1 MARLIFFRN
10 NQNPLFLLPNPWKI
24 HGRTGFQETS
34 EECFQQSWR
43 GNKVWRQ
50 LCLKNLDG
58 TQLSIQLCPT
68 LLLLLSLNSPAP
80 APAGISCSHGQAAPS
95 QPHPDEG
102 SNKSL
107 QTWAE
112 HFHPREELIKHTSD
126 VFAFIWQLFSGT
138 TRFYPEKQWFAQVS
152 DLSQSSVKSREY
164 LLCSSMQRKLQEFS
178 VLSQENLFAAELF
191 ISSAELNTP
200 KLVTI
205 HIITPNVWCA
215 PIIQWNSL
223 FKVVH
228 QMSVLWIL
236 FLAGHLPLAR
246 SWSWQRIS

>member
-1 MARLIFFRN
+1 MEGQVFRKHLRN
-10 NQNPLFLLPNPWKI
+10 AFSRAGEETRCGGNSAWRTWMEPNCPCSCVLL
-24 HGRTGFQETS
+24 
-34 EECFQQSWR
+34 CFS
-43 GNKVWRQ
+43 
-50 LCLKNLDG
+50 
-58 TQLSIQLCPT
+58 SFP
-68 LLLLLSLNSPAP
+68 LNSPAP
-80 APAGISCSHGQAAPS
+80 ASAGISCSHGQAAPS
-95 QPHPDEG
+95 RPHPDEG

-164 LLCSSMQRKLQEFS
+164 LLCSSMERKLQEFS

-228 QMSVLWIL
+228 QMSVLWIIPCWTSATGKIL
-236 FLAGHLPLAR
+236 ELAKDQLRDPFFILP
-246 SWSWQRIS
+246 